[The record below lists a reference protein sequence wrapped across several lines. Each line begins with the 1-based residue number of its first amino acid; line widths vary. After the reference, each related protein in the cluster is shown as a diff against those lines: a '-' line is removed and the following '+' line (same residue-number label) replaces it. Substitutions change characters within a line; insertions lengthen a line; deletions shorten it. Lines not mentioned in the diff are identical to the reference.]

1 MCIRDRACA
10 SLEAY
15 GVSVSQLAELS
26 GMRYINGE
34 NTVTYFGAVLF
45 SRSDRAPGEGAV

>member
-1 MCIRDRACA
+1 MAE
-10 SLEAY
+10 EA
-15 GVSVSQLAELS
+15 

-45 SRSDRAPGEGAV
+45 DMPADPAD